1 MPIGING
8 LRGAVTER
16 ALPGSVKAL
25 GAGAGASNPRALNR
39 IGTGWRGT
47 LPVNPGVTPP
57 YLWFSCQAMRRLSA
71 IALCLLS
78 ACASAP
84 SADVTKSSASEGGA
98 FSNPTAQL
106 SFAAQPQ
113 ATSAARANTE
123 IVRDFLDLSFRME
136 SGRALPS
143 LSRFEGPI
151 TVAMRGD
158 APANASA
165 ELSRLLTRMR
175 NEAGLDVRQVG
186 GDKAASIT
194 IEFLPR
200 AQMRRVVPTAACF
213 VVPNVNSLGE
223 YKAARGTAA
232 VDWGQLTQRTHAS
245 IFIPSDTSAQEV
257 RDCLHEELAQ
267 AIGPLNDLYHL
278 PDSVFNDDNF
288 HTVLTSFDMLIL
300 RAYYAPELRS
310 GMNEAEAA
318 RYLPG
323 LMARLNP
330 AGEGRVGKLKS
341 VAPRAWVAAVEQSF
355 GMRGGSAKSAAEKM
369 LSIAMA
375 QGWSD
380 GRLAF
385 SYYALG
391 RAQITTDPEAAVR
404 AFSQA
409 AQIYRALPGAQIHS
423 AHVDMQL
430 AAIALSTGQAEQA
443 IQFADRALPMVK
455 QAENAALLA
464 TLMLIKAEA
473 YENMGQAAQAKAL
486 RLDSLGWARYGFGSE
501 AQVRAR
507 MSEVSALG
515 SRGRRKG

>member
-1 MPIGING
+1 M
-8 LRGAVTER
+8 
-16 ALPGSVKAL
+16 PGS
-25 GAGAGASNPRALNR
+25 
-39 IGTGWRGT
+39 
-47 LPVNPGVTPP
+47 
-57 YLWFSCQAMRRLSA
+57 QAPMA
-71 IALCLLS
+71 
-78 ACASAP
+78 
-84 SADVTKSSASEGGA
+84 
-98 FSNPTAQL
+98 
-106 SFAAQPQ
+106 FAAQPRQ
-113 ATSAARANTE
+113 TGGQRGNAE

-136 SGRALPS
+136 SGRAIPS

-158 APANASA
+158 VPASAGA
-165 ELSRLLTRMR
+165 ELSRLINRMR
-175 NEAGLDVRQVG
+175 SEAGLDVRQVP
-186 GDKAASIT
+186 GDQTASIS

-200 AQMRRVVPTAACF
+200 GQMRRVVPTAACF
-213 VVPNVNSLGE
+213 VVPNVQSFAD
-223 YKAARGTAA
+223 YKAARGTGA
-232 VDWGQLTQRTHAS
+232 VDWGRLVTRDHVS

-257 RDCLHEELAQ
+257 RDCLHEEMAQ
-267 AIGPLNDLYHL
+267 AMGPLNDLYHL

-300 RAYYAPELRS
+300 RAYYAPELQS

-318 RYLPG
+318 RRLPA

-330 AGEGRVGKLKS
+330 GGEGRSGSLKS
-341 VAPRAWVAAVEQSF
+341 IAPRSGVAAVEQSF
-355 GMRGGSAKSAAEKM
+355 GLRGGNAKAAAEKM

-380 GRLAF
+380 GRMAF

-391 RAQITTDPEAAVR
+391 RSQITSDPAAAVK

-409 AQIYRALPGAQIHS
+409 ARIYNSLPGGAVHA

-430 AAIALSTGQAEQA
+430 AAIALSTGQSAQA
-443 IQFADRALPMVK
+443 IQFVDRAIPVIK
-455 QAENAALLA
+455 QAENAAMLA

-473 YENMGQAAQAKAL
+473 HEALGHAAEARAL

-507 MSEVSALG
+507 MSEISALG
-515 SRGRRKG
+515 NRGRRKG